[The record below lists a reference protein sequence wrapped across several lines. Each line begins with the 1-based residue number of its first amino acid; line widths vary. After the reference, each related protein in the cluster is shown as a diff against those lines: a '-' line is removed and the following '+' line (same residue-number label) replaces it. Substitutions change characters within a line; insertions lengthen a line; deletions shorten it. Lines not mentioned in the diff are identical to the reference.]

1 MNQTQKGKNFEKVA
15 STRVESAI
23 QKIQSVG
30 NLSREQFFDYTD
42 EQAEMLCS
50 ALEEEVA
57 RTRKRFQNRGK
68 LFTLGAEQPKEKYV
82 VCIKSDY
89 LRGIHVY
96 EDLTSSR
103 GGIRRWKPIL
113 EAEVFIGIFLAQSEN
128 EALEKAAEKHNLKA
142 ECLKATRV

>member
-23 QKIQSVG
+23 QKIHSVG
-30 NLSREQFFDYTD
+30 NLSREQLFDYTD
-42 EQAEMLCS
+42 EQAEMLCA

-68 LFTLGAEQPKEKYV
+68 FFTLGAEQPKEKYV

-89 LRGIHVY
+89 LRGIHFY
-96 EDLTSSR
+96 EEATDPKGS
-103 GGIRRWKPIL
+103 GKCWKPVL
-113 EAEVFIGIFLAQSEN
+113 EAEVFMGIYLAQSEN
-128 EALEKAAEKHNLKA
+128 EALEKAAEKHNLKV